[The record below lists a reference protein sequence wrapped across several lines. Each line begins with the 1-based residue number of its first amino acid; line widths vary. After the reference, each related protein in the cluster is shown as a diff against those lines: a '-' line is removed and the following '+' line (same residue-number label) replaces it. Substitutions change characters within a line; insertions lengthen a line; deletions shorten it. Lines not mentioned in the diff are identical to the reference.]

1 MTTRA
6 RAREQILQ
14 LCEGGAD
21 ARTLRLEVLA
31 VLRRVIGFDAYV
43 WLVTDPETSVGSAP
57 LADVPCL
64 PELPRLI
71 RLKYLTSV
79 NRWTSMITPVASLH
93 QATGGELARS
103 LIWRDLLCRYQV
115 GDIATS
121 VYRDRFGCWAFL
133 DLWRMQNDSPFTAAE
148 LEFPHGIAGPL
159 TTALRHSQAAAFAV
173 ARAGE
178 QPSTGPVVVLL
189 SPALEVRAQT
199 PQTQRYL
206 RLLVPP
212 DTAAQPPVPAGA
224 YNVGAQLL
232 AREAGVDGNPP
243 LARVHLGSGH
253 WLTLSADRLGGA
265 QPVSERDIAVS
276 IETTASGGR
285 LSLFTRACGLSSRES
300 ELLGHVAAG
309 AATRDIAQLM
319 FVSEHTVQDHLKSIF
334 TKTDTRTR
342 RALGKDGSDAVRVL
356 DPPLGQAQGSVT
368 VPDAR
373 NRGRGQPDVLGGRPE
388 AGSRS
393 SSGPWPGRPHAR
405 IPRGIPARGGRPTP
419 NPPAGR
425 TSGSLPGP

>member
-1 MTTRA
+1 VAGTTTRA

-14 LCEGGAD
+14 LCEGVAD

-31 VLRRVIGFDAYV
+31 VLRRAIGFDSYV

-71 RLKYLTSV
+71 RLKYLTTV
-79 NRWTSMITPVASLH
+79 NRWTAMITPVASLH
-93 QATGGELARS
+93 QATGGDLARS

-115 GDIATS
+115 ADIATS

-133 DLWRMQNDSPFTAAE
+133 DLWRMQKDSLFAE
-148 LEFPHGIAGPL
+148 AEVEFMHGIAGPL
-159 TTALRHSQAAAFAV
+159 TTALRRSHAAAFA
-173 ARAGE
+173 ASSASS
-178 QPSTGPVVVLL
+178 QPSTGPVVLLL

-212 DTAAQPPVPAGA
+212 DTAAQAPVPAGA

-253 WLTLSADRLGGA
+253 WLTMRADRLDSA
-265 QPVSERDIAVS
+265 QPVGQRDIAVS
-276 IETTASGGR
+276 IETTTSGGR

-300 ELLGHVAAG
+300 ELLGHVVAG
-309 AATRDIAQLM
+309 AATRDIAQRM

-342 RALGKDGSDAVRVL
+342 RALLARVL
-356 DPPLGQAQGSVT
+356 
-368 VPDAR
+368 
-373 NRGRGQPDVLGGRPE
+373 
-388 AGSRS
+388 
-393 SSGPWPGRPHAR
+393 
-405 IPRGIPARGGRPTP
+405 
-419 NPPAGR
+419 R
-425 TSGSLPGP
+425 T

>member
-1 MTTRA
+1 VAGTTTRA

-21 ARTLRLEVLA
+21 ARTLRLEVLG

-43 WLVTDPETSVGSAP
+43 WLMTDPETSVGSAP

-71 RLKYLTSV
+71 QLKYLTTV

-93 QATGGELARS
+93 QATSGDLARS
-103 LIWRDLLCRYQV
+103 LIWRDLLSRYHV

-133 DLWRMQNDSPFTAAE
+133 DLWRMQNAPPFTAAE
-148 LEFPHGIAGPL
+148 LEFLHSMAGPL
-159 TTALRHSQAAAFAV
+159 TVALRHAQAAAFT
-173 ARAGE
+173 AGPAGV
-178 QPSTGPVVVLL
+178 QPSTGPVVLLL

-199 PQTQRYL
+199 PQTQKYL

-212 DTAAQPPVPAGA
+212 DTAAQAPVPAGA

-253 WLTLSADRLGGA
+253 WLTLRADRMETA
-265 QPVSERDIAVS
+265 QPVPERDIAVS
-276 IETTASGGR
+276 IEATASGGR

-300 ELLGHVAAG
+300 ELLGHVMAG

-319 FVSEHTVQDHLKSIF
+319 FVSENTVQDHLKSIF

-342 RALGKDGSDAVRVL
+342 RALLARVL
-356 DPPLGQAQGSVT
+356 
-368 VPDAR
+368 
-373 NRGRGQPDVLGGRPE
+373 
-388 AGSRS
+388 
-393 SSGPWPGRPHAR
+393 
-405 IPRGIPARGGRPTP
+405 
-419 NPPAGR
+419 R
-425 TSGSLPGP
+425 T